1 MSIILFK
8 HNGRLFYSIILMFV
22 GLLTGCTTI
31 HPTKLCTLTEQ
42 KQLKRQLLVTQSLID
57 RKEAELSHSRKDAAE
72 DHCVGSLFTPAVKS
86 ARCTKLLVRTKRLA
100 TETKTLRERLN
111 ELNLALVGRASPSKH
126 VKSCK
131 ASWVVSPQK
140 PQKPQS
146 KIVHVLQRKPK
157 AIAKPHVKMA
167 SAIVVPVYEIP
178 APIEAEKLDYTP
190 SSTVPISTAPVYVAP
205 AAITPPLERPYTANA
220 NVRIVGSEFFPDQSA
235 LTSQPVPV
243 HEAVP

>member
-1 MSIILFK
+1 MSSISFK
-8 HNGRLFYSIILMFV
+8 HNRRLSYPILLMFA

-31 HPTKLCTLTEQ
+31 PSTKLCTPTEQ
-42 KQLKRQLLVTQSLID
+42 RQLKRQLLATQSLID
-57 RKEAELSHSRKDAAE
+57 RKEAELSRSRKDAAE
-72 DHCVGSLFTPAVKS
+72 DHCVGSLLTPAVKS

-100 TETKTLRERLN
+100 TETKILRERLN
-111 ELNLALVGRASPSKH
+111 ELDLALVGRTSPSKH

-131 ASWVVSPQK
+131 ASWVAS

-146 KIVHVLQRKPK
+146 KIVHVPQRKPK
-157 AIAKPHVKMA
+157 AIAQSHVKMA
-167 SAIVVPVYEIP
+167 SAIVRPVYEIP
-178 APIEAEKLDYTP
+178 TPIEAEKVDYTP

-220 NVRIVGSEFFPDQSA
+220 KVRVVGSEFFPDQSA
-235 LTSQPVPV
+235 LTSRLVPV